1 MDQKLKDDLD
11 ARRFRTAVAK
21 GLDLAQVLQVVFG
34 GRDEALSGKKV
45 GALAALRRLER
56 EIRLGRLSVK
66 AKGKKHIP
74 LSLLKG
80 LVGEGHIRVERLE
93 LSPDQKRKELKRAP
107 PPAWSGLPT
116 SSPERGEGFFRKTFS
131 RKEKCG
137 RPRTRRNHEALLDLK
152 TEREGTRTGDRPFC
166 ALPSPPSV
174 P

>member
-1 MDQKLKDDLD
+1 VDQKLKDDLD

-21 GLDLAQVLQVVFG
+21 ELDLAQVLQVVFG

-45 GALAALRRLER
+45 GALAVLRRLER

-80 LVGEGHIRVERLE
+80 LVGEGYIRVERLE

-107 PPAWSGLPT
+107 DPRLVGTAYQLTRKGRELLQEDLR
-116 SSPERGEGFFRKTFS
+116 PERGAQRDANQS
-131 RKEKCG
+131 Q
-137 RPRTRRNHEALLDLK
+137 PRSAPRSENRQG
-152 TEREGTRTGDRPFC
+152 ERQDQG
-166 ALPSPPSV
+166 
-174 P
+174 

>member
-1 MDQKLKDDLD
+1 MDQKLKDNLD

-34 GRDEALSGKKV
+34 GRDEALYGKKV

-80 LVGEGHIRVERLE
+80 LVGEGYIRVERLE

-107 PPAWSGLPT
+107 DPRLVGTAYQLTRKGRKLLQEDLR
-116 SSPERGEGFFRKTFS
+116 PEGEVRQATDQAQ
-131 RKEKCG
+131 
-137 RPRTRRNHEALLDLK
+137 PRSAPRFEN
-152 TEREGTRTGDRPFC
+152 REGERQDQG
-166 ALPSPPSV
+166 
-174 P
+174 